1 MTKTIQ
7 AKTEHI
13 IEKINI
19 MKEYIINSYNN
30 NLSNFNDNN
39 NTCFVCS
46 WMEEILTYIDK
57 MYQEIK
63 NIMNKYIAEEKTS
76 LNKSKV
82 QKCYELDIFTSKDI
96 QDKNNVIIRDFMQ
109 FSINF
114 IRDED
119 VKENQTLGTKLF
131 LVANISRNAYNESNK
146 VLSLIYKEFEKKKNK
161 DIIITS
167 PDQFR
172 KNFSNWVKM
181 NENLQYINQY
191 FNNSVNKFSSLNFLN
206 DEKIIIKD
214 YFIKLYKDLLVL
226 YFLCELS
233 FPSVK
238 IEFTNE
244 DEFFN
249 SGKMIDNFQIGK
261 KGQKPKVNFVYF
273 PSLFSNGNYLEN
285 GKKWVFNYIYNE
297 KKGGTFFFESNQLS
311 QLTPLIDE
319 TKKFYIPKI
328 NDKLKIELIKN
339 ISYSPKTNYSISD
352 KINKKYVIHTIDK
365 NTKKINEYPFKSSFN
380 LKDNEEIIKLQLYL
394 FNELVQEI
402 KYKNIKDEI

>member
-1 MTKTIQ
+1 MTNTVRAKTIDL
-7 AKTEHI
+7 

-19 MKEYIINSYNN
+19 MKDYIIKSYNEN
-30 NLSNFNDNN
+30 YPNFNDKNDK
-39 NTCFVCS
+39 CIVCS

-57 MYQEIK
+57 MHQEIK
-63 NIMNKYIAEEKTS
+63 NIMNKYIADEKKS

-96 QDKNNVIIRDFMQ
+96 QDKYNVIISDFMQ

-114 IRDED
+114 ISDED
-119 VKENQTLGTKLF
+119 AKENQTLGTKLF
-131 LVANISRNAYNESNK
+131 QVAKISRYAYNDSNN

-181 NENLQYINQY
+181 NEQYKNKN
-191 FNNSVNKFSSLNFLN
+191 FNDFVIKFSSQKFLN
-206 DEKIIIKD
+206 EEKTNIKD

-244 DEFFN
+244 DEFFD

-261 KGQKPKVNFVYF
+261 KGQKSKVNFVYF

-285 GKKWVFNYIYNE
+285 GKKWVFNFIYNE
-297 KKGGTFFFESNQLS
+297 KKGGTFFFESNKLS
-311 QLTPLIDE
+311 QLTPLTDE
-319 TKKFYIPKI
+319 TKKFHIPKI

-352 KINKKYVIHTIDK
+352 NSNKKYFIQTIDK
-365 NTKKINEYPFKSSFN
+365 NTKKINQYQFDSSFN
-380 LKDNEEIIKLQLYL
+380 LKLKNNEEIINLQLYL

-402 KYKNIKDEI
+402 KYKNINDEI

>member
-1 MTKTIQ
+1 MTQTVQ

-19 MKEYIINSYNN
+19 MKKYIINSYNN

-57 MYQEIK
+57 MHQEIK
-63 NIMNKYIAEEKTS
+63 NIMNKYITDEKTS
-76 LNKSKV
+76 LNKSKM

-96 QDKNNVIIRDFMQ
+96 QDKNNAIKNDFMQ

-114 IRDED
+114 INDED

-131 LVANISRNAYNESNK
+131 QIAKISRYAYNDSNK
-146 VLSLIYKEFEKKKNK
+146 VLSLIYKEFEKKENK

-181 NENLQYINQY
+181 NEQYKNQY
-191 FNNSVNKFSSLNFLN
+191 FNDFVNEFSSQKFLN
-206 DEKIIIKD
+206 DEKIKIKD

-238 IEFTNE
+238 IEFSNE

-261 KGQKPKVNFVYF
+261 KGQKSKVNFVYF

-285 GKKWVFNYIYNE
+285 GKKWVFNFIYNE

-311 QLTPLIDE
+311 QLSSLIDE
-319 TKKFYIPKI
+319 TKKFHIPKI

-352 KINKKYVIHTIDK
+352 NINKKYFIQTIDN
-365 NTKKINEYPFKSSFN
+365 NTKKINQYQFNSSFN
-380 LKDNEEIIKLQLYL
+380 LKLKDNEEIIKLQLYL
-394 FNELVQEI
+394 FNEQVQEI
-402 KYKNIKDEI
+402 EYKNIKDEI

>member
-1 MTKTIQ
+1 MTNTVRAKTID
-7 AKTEHI
+7 I

-19 MKEYIINSYNN
+19 MKDYIIKSYNEN
-30 NLSNFNDNN
+30 YPNFNDKNDK
-39 NTCFVCS
+39 CIVCS

-57 MYQEIK
+57 MHQEIK
-63 NIMNKYIAEEKTS
+63 NIMNKYIADEKKS

-96 QDKNNVIIRDFMQ
+96 QDKYNVIISDFMQ

-114 IRDED
+114 ISDED
-119 VKENQTLGTKLF
+119 AKENQTLGTKLF
-131 LVANISRNAYNESNK
+131 QVAKISRYAYNDSNN

-181 NENLQYINQY
+181 NEQYKNKN
-191 FNNSVNKFSSLNFLN
+191 FNDFVIKFSYQKFLN
-206 DEKIIIKD
+206 EEKTNIKD

-249 SGKMIDNFQIGK
+249 SGKMIDNFQIRK
-261 KGQKPKVNFVYF
+261 KGQKTKVNFVYF

-285 GKKWVFNYIYNE
+285 GKKWVFNFIYNE
-297 KKGGTFFFESNQLS
+297 KKGGTFFFESNKLS
-311 QLTPLIDE
+311 QLTPLTDE
-319 TKKFYIPKI
+319 TKKFHIPKI

-352 KINKKYVIHTIDK
+352 NSNKKYFIQTIDK
-365 NTKKINEYPFKSSFN
+365 NTKKINQYQFDSSFN
-380 LKDNEEIIKLQLYL
+380 LKLKNNEEIINLQLYL

-402 KYKNIKDEI
+402 KYKNINDEI

>member
-1 MTKTIQ
+1 MET
-7 AKTEHI
+7 
-13 IEKINI
+13 
-19 MKEYIINSYNN
+19 YIIKSYNN
-30 NLSNFNDNN
+30 NISNFKDNN
-39 NTCFVCS
+39 NTSFVCS

-57 MYQEIK
+57 MHQEIK
-63 NIMNKYIAEEKTS
+63 NIMNKYITDEKTS

-82 QKCYELDIFTSKDI
+82 QKCDDLDIFTSKDI
-96 QDKNNVIIRDFMQ
+96 QDKNNAIKNDFMQ

-114 IRDED
+114 INDED
-119 VKENQTLGTKLF
+119 DKENQTLGTKLF
-131 LVANISRNAYNESNK
+131 QIAKISRYAYNDSNK
-146 VLSLIYKEFEKKKNK
+146 VLSLIYKEFEKKENK

-181 NENLQYINQY
+181 NEQYKNQY
-191 FNNSVNKFSSLNFLN
+191 FNDFVNKFSSQKFLN
-206 DEKIIIKD
+206 DEKIKD

-238 IEFTNE
+238 IEFLNE

-249 SGKMIDNFQIGK
+249 SGKMIDIFQIRK
-261 KGQKPKVNFVYF
+261 KGQKSKVNFVYF

-285 GKKWVFNYIYNE
+285 GKKWVFNFIYNE
-297 KKGGTFFFESNQLS
+297 KKGGTFFFESNKLS
-311 QLTPLIDE
+311 QLTPLTDE
-319 TKKFYIPKI
+319 TKKFHIPKI

-352 KINKKYVIHTIDK
+352 NINKKYFIQTIDK
-365 NTKKINEYPFKSSFN
+365 NTKKINEYQFNSSFN
-380 LKDNEEIIKLQLYL
+380 LKLKDNEEIIKLQLYL
-394 FNELVQEI
+394 FNEQVQEI
-402 KYKNIKDEI
+402 KYKNIKDES